1 MFWSFVQRQ
10 LTRLRFFDLDE
21 FLHHARKIE
30 GGVTGIKEDS
40 LYSVRIIHYSSR
52 QFAAIL
58 NVYKEGTN

>member
-30 GGVTGIKEDS
+30 GGVTGIKEDRS
-40 LYSVRIIHYSSR
+40 EERRVG
-52 QFAAIL
+52 
-58 NVYKEGTN
+58 KEC